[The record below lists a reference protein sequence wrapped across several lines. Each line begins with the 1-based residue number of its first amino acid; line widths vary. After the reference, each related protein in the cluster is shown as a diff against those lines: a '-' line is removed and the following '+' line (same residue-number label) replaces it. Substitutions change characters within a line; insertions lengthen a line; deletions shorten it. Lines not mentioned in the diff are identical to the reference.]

1 MSSLK
6 PYQQELVDHILD
18 KLSYDNRAKGLMQ
31 TAPFPSSLYLDNLN
45 LPIFADMGTGKTPT
59 TIRLLQEIRKVLP
72 SNLRLLPSLIIC
84 PASVKYNWY
93 HEFRRW
99 APEIPDSMLL
109 LIDGEG
115 GQREEQ
121 LAYLKQVQPYYAI
134 INYDLVRIHRSFFQN
149 EMDFLC
155 VVCDEAHAIKN
166 RRAQRTTAVKAIRS
180 KFRIALTGTPI
191 TNRPNDLWSI
201 VDWLWPGKEYYRTV
215 AGKSRRYHQ
224 SGVWGSHDSFVG
236 RYCKENPRTKR
247 ILGGVNLLSLHRA
260 LEGAGMVRWRK
271 QEVLDLEP
279 IIYKYMILTPTE
291 AQKALYEQLRRGF
304 AQMVTPPGELSYRQ
318 VHGFFAQLIHLRRAT
333 TLTPR
338 EFSLA
343 LGGHNPRFAPDL
355 QIPISD
361 RGGKTDWLFNFIEGY
376 LNDDKLLV
384 FCEWTSA
391 TRPLLRRLEKKGIGA
406 VGIEGATSQRE
417 RFDIQE
423 RFNRDPLL
431 KVFVGSPAA
440 YEGLNLQA
448 ANYVVFLNLPWR
460 PKDIFHAYA
469 RAHRLGQ
476 TQQVTVVFLCLANTI
491 DERIAEVLQ
500 EKQEDID
507 KALDAG
513 RANLAQL
520 FKIKRGGDFLRL
532 I

>member
-1 MSSLK
+1 MRNLTR
-6 PYQQELVDHILD
+6 YQQELIDKVVD
-18 KLSYDNRAKGLMQ
+18 KLPRNG
-31 TAPFPSSLYLDNLN
+31 SLNLDNLN
-45 LPIFADMGTGKTPT
+45 LPMFCDMGTGKTPT

-72 SNLRLLPSLIIC
+72 SHLRLLPTLIIC
-84 PASVKYNWY
+84 PASVKYNWL
-93 HEFRRW
+93 HEFHDW
-99 APEIPDSMLL
+99 APEIPESMLL
-109 LIDGEG
+109 TIHGNIQ
-115 GQREEQ
+115 QREEQ
-121 LAYLKQVQPYYAI
+121 LAYLRQVQPYYAI
-134 INYDLVRIHRSFFQN
+134 VNYDLVRIHRSFFQN
-149 EMDFLC
+149 EMEFLC

-166 RRAQRTTAVKAIRS
+166 RQAHRTTAVKAIRS

-191 TNRPNDLWSI
+191 TNRPNDLWSLA
-201 VDWLWPGKEYYRTV
+201 DWLWPGKEYYRTV
-215 AGKSRRYHQ
+215 RGQSRKYHEAGIWGSYKDFVRRYC
-224 SGVWGSHDSFVG
+224 
-236 RYCKENPRTKR
+236 RENPRTKR

-271 QEVLDLEP
+271 QEVLALEP

-291 AQKALYEQLRRGF
+291 AQKALYDQLRSGF
-304 AQMVTPPGELSYRQ
+304 AQMVSPLGELSYRQ

-338 EFSLA
+338 EFALA

-355 QIPISD
+355 QIPVSD
-361 RGGKTDWLFNFIEGY
+361 KGAKTDWLFNFIEGY

-391 TRPLLRRLEKKGIGA
+391 TRPLLARLEKKGIGA
-406 VGIEGATSQRE
+406 VAIEGATPQQQ

-423 RFNRDPLL
+423 RFNRDPSL

-448 ANYVVFLNLPWR
+448 ANHVVFLNLPWR

-469 RAHRLGQ
+469 RAHRFGQ

-491 DERIAEVLQ
+491 DERVAEVLQ

-513 RANLAQL
+513 KVNLAEL
-520 FKIKRGGDFLRL
+520 FSIKKGADFLRL
-532 I
+532 L